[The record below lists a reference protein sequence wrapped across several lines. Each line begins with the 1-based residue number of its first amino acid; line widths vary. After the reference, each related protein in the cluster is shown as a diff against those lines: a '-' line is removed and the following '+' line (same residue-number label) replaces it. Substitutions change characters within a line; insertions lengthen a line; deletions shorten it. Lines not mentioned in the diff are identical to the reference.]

1 MPFEQIIAIVAFF
14 LVLVFVWGVFKKLFK
29 IMFYAGIIIFLLLAA
44 NLYFI
49 YQDFKDLRE
58 NFAVSEKKVI
68 LKDDDKILTG
78 LLLNEDINLITDRQ
92 LNDYSYYLKNN
103 DYEDILGSSYRLM
116 IFDVDIISDVN
127 DVELDGAVI
136 TADEALSTLKSDD
149 SAPQEKAALFSV
161 ILSDEIL
168 TPENPLFFLSQF
180 KEGNIA
186 IYPETALFKTI
197 KIIPIDLFKDA
208 AKSLFTKTKEKAKAF
223 IVEEAEQ
230 GRV

>member
-78 LLLNEDINLITDRQ
+78 LLLNEDIKTFV
-92 LNDYSYYLKNN
+92 SK
-103 DYEDILGSSYRLM
+103 
-116 IFDVDIISDVN
+116 
-127 DVELDGAVI
+127 AV
-136 TADEALSTLKSDD
+136 
-149 SAPQEKAALFSV
+149 
-161 ILSDEIL
+161 
-168 TPENPLFFLSQF
+168 
-180 KEGNIA
+180 
-186 IYPETALFKTI
+186 
-197 KIIPIDLFKDA
+197 
-208 AKSLFTKTKEKAKAF
+208 
-223 IVEEAEQ
+223 
-230 GRV
+230 